1 MEISLV
7 FCVWYPEDFQ
17 SLRLNRSSILGLH
30 NFHFPLSFSFD
41 CSSQKAESILD
52 IENCQRSLGWR
63 SKVDAA
69 NWYSSDKD
77 VLNTPLSSV
86 CNGEIYL
93 LNHFNKILLV
103 RRDVIPWIWG
113 YFAIYIA
120 RNPLLCHTFVRT

>member
-1 MEISLV
+1 MD
-7 FCVWYPEDFQ
+7 FCVWYPEDS
-17 SLRLNRSSILGLH
+17 SLRLNRFSIWGLH
-30 NFHFPLSFSFD
+30 NFHFSLSFSFD

-52 IENCQRSLGWR
+52 NESRQRSLGWR

-69 NWYSSDKD
+69 SWYSSDKD

-113 YFAIYIA
+113 ILAIYIA